1 MTGILWNLEM
11 SCFLKSDLVYHTR
24 FFLCFGCRSLRW
36 FFPYFRLVSHA
47 ACCLGILC
55 VLVFLTGAHS
65 YHGKTSVFSN
75 CICCSTKME
84 LLVLFWLVFE
94 GYFPPNLFWSV
105 HFSVGFCLW
114 EKQWQNPR
122 EAPLGL
128 LILWMSAWNLIWDEI
143 CAFTA
148 KSSYLVC
155 FPGIWVPLPLSWV

>member
-1 MTGILWNLEM
+1 M

-94 GYFPPNLFWSV
+94 GYFPPNLFRVSI
-105 HFSVGFCLW
+105 S
-114 EKQWQNPR
+114 QW
-122 EAPLGL
+122 G
-128 LILWMSAWNLIWDEI
+128 SA
-143 CAFTA
+143 CG
-148 KSSYLVC
+148 KSSDKILEKHPWGYSYFECQLE
-155 FPGIWVPLPLSWV
+155 I